1 MRNRFPRT
9 LAALAVVLTPLAADA
24 ALSRSGDASIEFVAV
39 GPAGMKIKG
48 TTHDLGV
55 VDQGADVTVKVPL
68 GGLKTGISLR
78 DNHMREKYLQVEKF
92 PNAELTVSRASL
104 KLPSGGAVSA
114 DGQGTLA
121 LHGQKKPVSFHYDA
135 KRNGGVIHV
144 SGKLR
149 LNMNSFG
156 IEVPSYA
163 GVTVKPDI
171 EVNVEFD
178 AKDG

>member
-1 MRNRFPRT
+1 MRNRFPQ
-9 LAALAVVLTPLAADA
+9 ALAVLAVALSPLAADA
-24 ALSRSGDASIEFVAV
+24 ALSRAGDASIEFVAV
-39 GPAGMKIKG
+39 GPAGLKIKG
-48 TTHDLGV
+48 TTHDLTV

-92 PNAELTVSRASL
+92 PNAELTVPRASI
-104 KLPSGGAVSA
+104 KMPSGGSVSA
-114 DGQGTLA
+114 DGQGTLS

-135 KRNGGVIHV
+135 KKNGSVIHV
-144 SGKLR
+144 IGTVH
-149 LNMNSFG
+149 LNMNAFG

-163 GVTVKPDI
+163 GVTVKPDVD
-171 EVNVEFD
+171 VNVEFD